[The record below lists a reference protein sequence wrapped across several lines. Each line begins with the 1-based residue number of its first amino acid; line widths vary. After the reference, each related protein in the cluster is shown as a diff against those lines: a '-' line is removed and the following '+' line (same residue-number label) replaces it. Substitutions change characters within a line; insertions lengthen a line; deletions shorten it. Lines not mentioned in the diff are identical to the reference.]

1 MKCILRMTTL
11 LALVFGV
18 NVAEASTAGGLST
31 FWFPEAVTPLAHDVM
46 GVHVEFFVIITVL
59 FFVAFGFILY
69 AILNHTKSK
78 GHKAAQFSMPV
89 TKTQWA
95 GFILPFVGLFVLD
108 YIVMGIPAW
117 HAAVAMEDT
126 QTDAQMVLKV
136 TGSQWKWQYEYPA
149 EGIKFVSN
157 MSTPKAQIDGKE
169 APGENY
175 LLEVDN
181 KVMLPINKK
190 VRIILMSSD
199 VTHSWSV
206 PAFGVKRAAVP
217 GFIREMWVNIEKPG
231 VYTGQC
237 SQICGKGHPF
247 MPIVVE
253 AVTEDKYKEWV
264 AQKQA
269 EAAKLAASSEQAWS
283 KEDLMKHGADVYDK
297 VCAACHQ
304 AGGVGLPGVFPALA
318 GSKVVNSKMLDES
331 GKLIKDA
338 HLDRVM
344 NGKTGTAMQAFK
356 ATLTDVDI
364 AGVVTFERNSFG
376 NNMGDIVQPSQV
388 KALR

>member
-1 MKCILRMTTL
+1 
-11 LALVFGV
+11 
-18 NVAEASTAGGLST
+18 
-31 FWFPEAVTPLAHDVM
+31 
-46 GVHVEFFVIITVL
+46 
-59 FFVAFGFILY
+59 
-69 AILNHTKSK
+69 
-78 GHKAAQFSMPV
+78 
-89 TKTQWA
+89 
-95 GFILPFVGLFVLD
+95 
-108 YIVMGIPAW
+108 
-117 HAAVAMEDT
+117 
-126 QTDAQMVLKV
+126 
-136 TGSQWKWQYEYPA
+136 
-149 EGIKFVSN
+149 
-157 MSTPKAQIDGKE
+157 MSTPKAQIDGNE